1 MKSKIPKAP
10 GWYWFKADDR
20 TPSPTGF
27 VRKDKWVIVLVSSL
41 KVTRDGP
48 PGPLVVRFP
57 QANYMVDDLGGEWSE
72 RLKEPN

>member
-1 MKSKIPKAP
+1 MPKVP

-20 TPSPTGF
+20 TPTPTGF
-27 VRKDKWVIVLVSSL
+27 LRKDKWVIILVGQS
-41 KVTRDGP
+41 KVTRYGP

-57 QANYMVDDLGGEWSE
+57 LATYTVEELGGQWSD